1 MTIAARS
8 GGPDF
13 GRCASDGG
21 GRQNDKRRQALGEIQ
36 VAFP

>member
-13 GRCASDGG
+13 DISASDGG
-21 GRQNDKRRQALGEIQ
+21 GRQNDKRRQGLGEIQ
-36 VAFP
+36 VAFR